1 MTTTIDFQKVESA
14 IEKIPEAI
22 RRLMFSVELGDDL
35 FEIIT
40 TSGVDTEEEYL
51 QIVDEVGYVILG
63 LKKSSS
69 FVDSLVQTGISNDLA
84 TTIFNEID
92 KEVFSKLKGIEN
104 GEIYKPAKKSS
115 PLDERSL
122 LLAKRIRTATKDKNR
137 EALQKELNELPKTT
151 QDLLFG
157 NVWEERTGEI
167 AEKYSLN
174 ELQKDSLVNN
184 VLFIL
189 ISKAKKETLLE
200 TIVKDLGISQMLAEQ
215 IMEDLEVRVFEYT
228 FKTIQNQD
236 KKGESPEKAED
247 DDLPEVRPEIT
258 PLVEPQEKVR
268 VRPVPVGFTD
278 TAPKPISIPQPSASG
293 PRQSAPELVQRPVSV
308 PRYTGVPMEE
318 EKDSSQGLAASSKE
332 GAGPT
337 KETAPHQS
345 ASGPQTSTTPQPVP
359 EPVKKYAVDP
369 YREPLE

>member
-104 GEIYKPAKKSS
+104 GEIYKPTKKSS

-122 LLAKRIRTATKDKNR
+122 SLAKRIRTATKDKNW

-215 IMEDLEVRVFEYT
+215 IMEDLEMRVFEYAL
-228 FKTIQNQD
+228 KTIQNQD
-236 KKGESPEKAED
+236 KKGGSSEKTD
-247 DDLPEVRPEIT
+247 GDLPEIRPEIT
-258 PLVEPQEKVR
+258 PVIEPEEKVR
-268 VRPVPVGFTD
+268 VRPIPVGFAD
-278 TAPKPISIPQPSASG
+278 TTPKPAPKPQIPG
-293 PRQSAPELVQRPVSV
+293 PELVQRPVSV
-308 PRYTGVPMEE
+308 PRYTAVPMEE
-318 EKDSSQGLAASSKE
+318 NDATGVSQK
-332 GAGPT
+332 T
-337 KETAPHQS
+337 TAP
-345 ASGPQTSTTPQPVP
+345 AGAPKTPEPVP

-369 YREPLE
+369 YREPIN

>member
-14 IEKIPEAI
+14 IEKIPEAT

-63 LKKSSS
+63 LKKPSS

-92 KEVFSKLKGIEN
+92 KEVFSKLKDIEN
-104 GEIYKPAKKSS
+104 GEIYKPTKKSS

-122 LLAKRIRTATKDKNR
+122 SLAKRIRTATKDKNR

-200 TIVKDLGISQMLAEQ
+200 TIINELGISRLLAEQ
-215 IMEDLEVRVFEYT
+215 IIEDLEMRVFEYT
-228 FKTIQNQD
+228 LKTIQNQD
-236 KKGESPEKAED
+236 KKVESSEKPKES
-247 DDLPEVRPEIT
+247 DLPEIRPEIT
-258 PLVEPQEKVR
+258 PVIEPEEKVR
-268 VRPVPVGFTD
+268 VRPIPVGFSDNTS
-278 TAPKPISIPQPSASG
+278 KPVQKPQTPG
-293 PRQSAPELVQRPVSV
+293 PELVQRPVSV
-308 PRYTGVPMEE
+308 PRYTAVPMEE
-318 EKDSSQGLAASSKE
+318 EGNGSFTQKSTVQ
-332 GAGPT
+332 T
-337 KETAPHQS
+337 ETPK
-345 ASGPQTSTTPQPVP
+345 PITPAEPAKTPEPIP